1 MLACAITLLGDNKYC
16 CAPQSAEVAA
26 EWALRINGA
35 VLRHAPQRPGALLV
49 LVNPFGGARRA
60 RRTWRRTAEPIFEAA
75 GEGLG
80 RVKGPSFLNLK
91 PSLRPLGRALGLS
104 ALIGS

>member
-1 MLACAITLLGDNKYC
+1 MGANKIC
-16 CAPQSAEVAA
+16 CSLQSAEVAA

-35 VLRHAPQRPGALLV
+35 VMRHASQRPGALLV

-80 RVKGPSFLNLK
+80 RV
-91 PSLRPLGRALGLS
+91 
-104 ALIGS
+104 

>member
-1 MLACAITLLGDNKYC
+1 MPACAIRLLGVNKSC

-35 VLRHAPQRPGALLV
+35 VARHAPQRPGALLV

-60 RRTWRRTAEPIFEAA
+60 RRTWRRTAEPIFEAT

-80 RVKGPSFLNLK
+80 RSRVHHPV
-91 PSLRPLGRALGLS
+91 LRRAARS
-104 ALIGS
+104 AHLAAHRGAHA